1 MRYIRAFRRGL
12 LLIAIVIALAAAT
25 PFAAA
30 RAQISPHV
38 AYVVGGE
45 SAPAPQPQAQ
55 EFEGDSELPWLFAV
69 FFVTW
74 ATFFAY
80 VFIMSRRQREMQREI
95 DAMKRMLA
103 GREDEA
109 RSAAKERG

>member
-1 MRYIRAFRRGL
+1 MRYIRAFHRGL
-12 LLIAIVIALAAAT
+12 LLVAIVVALAAAA

-30 RAQISPHV
+30 HAQISPQV
-38 AYVVGGE
+38 ANVSGDE

-55 EFEGDSELPWLFAV
+55 EFEGDSDLPWLFAV

-109 RSAAKERG
+109 RSAAEERG

>member
-1 MRYIRAFRRGL
+1 MRYIRVFHRGL
-12 LLIAIVIALAAAT
+12 LLAAMAVALAAM

-30 RAQISPHV
+30 HAQISPQAPYAV
-38 AYVVGGE
+38 SDE
-45 SAPAPQPQAQ
+45 STPPPQPQAQ
-55 EFEGDSELPWLFAV
+55 ESDGDSELPWLFAV

-95 DAMKRMLA
+95 DVLKRVLA

-109 RSAAKERG
+109 RSAAEGRG

>member
-25 PFAAA
+25 PFAGAH
-30 RAQISPHV
+30 AQTSYSG
-38 AYVVGGE
+38 AGE

-55 EFEGDSELPWLFAV
+55 ERESDSELPWLFAV

-80 VFIMSRRQREMQREI
+80 VFIMSRRQREMQREL
-95 DAMKRMLA
+95 DVLKRALA
-103 GREDEA
+103 DREDAA
-109 RSAAKERG
+109 RSSAEGRS